1 MKNHLLQR
9 IDNLI
14 EKFRTD
20 HKGEAP
26 LYIILSSDENKEV
39 MRLIKAA
46 QKIPEDQVVT
56 TYKGV
61 KLSHH
66 PQQTN
71 GKIYVSN
78 ELPET
83 GS

>member
-1 MKNHLLQR
+1 MENHLLQR
-9 IDNLI
+9 IDTLI
-14 EKFRTD
+14 EKYKKD
-20 HKGEAP
+20 HKGEPP
-26 LYIILSSDENKEV
+26 LYAILSADENKEV
-39 MRLIKAA
+39 MRLIRESNNL
-46 QKIPEDQVVT
+46 PEDHIVT

-61 KLSHH
+61 KLAHH